1 MKEESHPGILLA
13 PCMVTLTVFT
23 ANDLSGS
30 CSLKYSQPQ
39 TSFVERLLERDAN
52 TLNWLHQRALVL
64 PGLPK
69 SQTKQRIYVRNGD
82 L

>member
-13 PCMVTLTVFT
+13 PCMVTLTVFS

-39 TSFVERLLERDAN
+39 TSFVERLLE
-52 TLNWLHQRALVL
+52 
-64 PGLPK
+64 
-69 SQTKQRIYVRNGD
+69 
-82 L
+82 